1 MKFLSNL
8 QRFHMQTMRLLFKA
22 LRRGCLVALA
32 CVAAISL
39 TSSVA
44 APTSIIHSLKV
55 DSPALGKS
63 LSVKIYVPASEAPSA
78 GWPVLYLL
86 HGLGGS
92 ERDWVELGSI
102 QATLDRMIRSG
113 RIRPMMVVMPGAGSS
128 WYVDSANLGGP
139 GNFESAIGDDLP
151 RAIEARYPVSGNA
164 SQRAIAGISM
174 GGYGALRIALKRPE
188 NFAAVASMSGALWH
202 NLPMVQESLAGE
214 PYNKYRDQ
222 TYFHRVDDATVT
234 QGINLPPAG
243 SHFGKAFG
251 APFDADR
258 FNTQNVFTLL
268 ASQLARAKV
277 LPAIFLTVG
286 DDDSKNLWRG
296 SMALYNTLRADQQR
310 VEFRVT
316 DGDHTWA
323 LWKRSIEDTLL
334 FVNSRLGTA
343 GGGVIADSGAQAAS

>member
-1 MKFLSNL
+1 MQSMRFLS
-8 QRFHMQTMRLLFKA
+8 KA
-22 LRRGCLVALA
+22 LRRGSLMALALVAATL
-32 CVAAISL
+32 L
-39 TSSVA
+39 TSSLPV
-44 APTSIIHSLKV
+44 PTSTIASIRIHS
-55 DSPALGKS
+55 DALGDA
-63 LSVKIYVPASEAPSA
+63 LPVTVYVPASAAPGE

-92 ERDWVELGSI
+92 ERDWVDLGGI

-128 WYVDSANLGGP
+128 WYVDSAKLGGP

-151 RAIEARYPVSGNA
+151 RAIEARFPVSESA

-188 NFAAVASMSGALWH
+188 SFAAVASMSGALWH
-202 NLPMVQESLAGE
+202 NLPIVQESLSGE

-222 TYFHRVDDATVT
+222 TYFHRVDDATVV

-268 ASQLARAKV
+268 ASQIARGKA

-334 FVNSRLGTA
+334 FVNSRLGSG

>member
-1 MKFLSNL
+1 MQSM
-8 QRFHMQTMRLLFKA
+8 RFVAKA
-22 LRRGCLVALA
+22 LRRGSLVVLG
-32 CVAAISL
+32 CVAAAALL
-39 TSSVA
+39 TSSVP
-44 APTSIIHSLKV
+44 APTSSIASIKIHS
-55 DSPALGKS
+55 DALGGA
-63 LSVKIYVPASEAPSA
+63 LPVNVYVPASRVPGE

-92 ERDWVELGSI
+92 ERDWVELGGI
-102 QATLDRMIRSG
+102 KATLDRMIRSG

-128 WYVDSANLGGP
+128 WYVDSAQLGGP
-139 GNFESAIGDDLP
+139 GDFESAIGDDLP
-151 RAIEARYPVSGNA
+151 RAIEARFPVSESA
-164 SQRAIAGISM
+164 SQRAIAGVSM

-188 NFAAVASMSGALWH
+188 SFAAVASMSGALWH
-202 NLPMVQESLAGE
+202 NLPMVQESLSGE

-222 TYFHRVDDATVT
+222 TYFHRVDDATVV

-268 ASQLARAKV
+268 ASQIARGKA

-296 SMALYNTLRADQQR
+296 SMTLYNTLRADQQR

-334 FVNSRLGTA
+334 FVNSRLGSG
-343 GGGVIADSGAQAAS
+343 GGGVIAHSGAQAAS

>member
-1 MKFLSNL
+1 MQSM
-8 QRFHMQTMRLLFKA
+8 RFVAKA
-22 LRRGCLVALA
+22 LRRGSLVVLG
-32 CVAAISL
+32 CVAAAALL
-39 TSSVA
+39 TSSVP
-44 APTSIIHSLKV
+44 APTSSIASIKIHS
-55 DSPALGKS
+55 DALGGT
-63 LSVKIYVPASEAPSA
+63 LPVNVYVPASSVPGE

-92 ERDWVELGSI
+92 ERDWVELGGI
-102 QATLDRMIRSG
+102 KATLDRMIRSG

-128 WYVDSANLGGP
+128 WYVDSAQLGGP
-139 GNFESAIGDDLP
+139 GDFESAIGDDLP
-151 RAIEARYPVSGNA
+151 RAIEARFPVSESA
-164 SQRAIAGISM
+164 SQRAIAGVSM

-188 NFAAVASMSGALWH
+188 SFAAVASMSGALWH
-202 NLPMVQESLAGE
+202 NLPMVQESLSGE

-222 TYFHRVDDATVT
+222 TYFHRVDDATVV

-268 ASQLARAKV
+268 ASQIARGKA

-296 SMALYNTLRADQQR
+296 SMTLYNTLRADQQR

-334 FVNSRLGTA
+334 FVNSRLGSG
-343 GGGVIADSGAQAAS
+343 GGGVIAHSGAQAAS